1 MAPGGEPAMINGIWA
16 FLSDSANWH
25 GEDGIPARLME
36 HLGYSFGAVA
46 IALLIALP
54 LGLYIGHTGKGAG
67 AVVGIANSVR
77 ALPTIGLL
85 YLVVLLLQAKLPA
98 DFAYLGPTL
107 LTLVVL
113 AIPPILS
120 NAYAGVDG
128 VDPAVRD
135 AAYGMGMTGP
145 QVLARVEVPNALPLI
160 FSGLRSA
167 VLQVIA
173 TATIAAY
180 VSLGGFGYLIR
191 EGQQTR
197 NYYEM
202 AAGAVLVA
210 VLAVACDLILAAI
223 QRLTVSRGIT
233 GRYARGALAGRGTAA
248 EEVAE
253 DVDLTRIG
261 APA

>member
-1 MAPGGEPAMINGIWA
+1 MINGIWSW
-16 FLSDSANWH
+16 LTDSANWNST
-25 GEDGIPARLME
+25 DGIPARLLE

-46 IALLIALP
+46 IALVIALP

-67 AVVGIANSVR
+67 AIVGTANSVR
-77 ALPTIGLL
+77 ALPTVGLL

-98 DFAYLGPTL
+98 GIAYLGPTL
-107 LTLVVL
+107 VTLVVL
-113 AIPPILS
+113 AVPPILS
-120 NAYAGVDG
+120 NTYAGVDG

-135 AAYGMGMTGP
+135 AAYGMGMTGG
-145 QVLARVEVPNALPLI
+145 QVLGRVEVPNALPLI
-160 FSGLRSA
+160 ISGLRSA

-180 VSLGGFGYLIR
+180 VSLGGFGYFIR
-191 EGQQTR
+191 EGQQTN
-197 NYYEM
+197 NYNEM

-210 VLAVACDLILAAI
+210 VLAVACDLILAAV
-223 QRLTVSRGIT
+223 QRLVVSRGIT
-233 GRYARGALAGRGTAA
+233 GRYARGAARGRGP

-253 DVDLTRIG
+253 DVDLERIA

>member
-1 MAPGGEPAMINGIWA
+1 MINGIWA

-25 GEDGIPARLME
+25 GEDGIPARLLE
-36 HLGYSFGAVA
+36 HLGYSFGSVL
-46 IALLIALP
+46 IALLVALP

-85 YLVVLLLQAKLPA
+85 YLAVLLLQAKLPA
-98 DFAYLGPTL
+98 NIAYLGPAI

-113 AIPPILS
+113 AVPPILS
-120 NAYAGVDG
+120 NTYAGVDG

-135 AAYGMGMTGP
+135 AAYGMGMSGP
-145 QVLARVEVPNALPLI
+145 QVLARVEAPNALPLI

-180 VSLGGFGYLIR
+180 VSLGGLGYLMPDR
-191 EGQQTR
+191 
-197 NYYEM
+197 
-202 AAGAVLVA
+202 
-210 VLAVACDLILAAI
+210 
-223 QRLTVSRGIT
+223 
-233 GRYARGALAGRGTAA
+233 
-248 EEVAE
+248 
-253 DVDLTRIG
+253 
-261 APA
+261 